1 MKKLKLIFLL
11 LCAAMTMFA
20 QRPMTVADLTA
31 FVKSQIKMKGDDRT
45 TAEFLRT
52 KIKLTQKLED
62 VTVEELQGMGAG
74 PRTVAALRKLE
85 EESAGLG
92 AAPPPPPPAAKA
104 PPKPPPDSMEQ
115 AEAIAAMREY
125 ALSYTSKLPNFL
137 CAQTTRRHLDP
148 KDPKYRSQGDVI
160 QEQINFF
167 DHKENYKVQLMNG
180 QAVHNISH
188 DQIGGVRSSG
198 EWGSMLHN
206 IFAPEDEARFD
217 WDHWGTLRSRP
228 MYVFAYRIEKDHG
241 YSMGDDETRKTY
253 TSAYTGLVYADVE
266 TKEIQRITMKTVE
279 IPSDFPIKDV
289 AITLDY
295 KPTDISGH
303 VYTLPFH
310 YELDSVHVHGNSKNE
325 ADFKLYQMYGADAT
339 ISFGDDTGP
348 PPDDQ
353 LKEQPAKP
361 ATPVKKQP

>member
-1 MKKLKLIFLL
+1 MKLIFLL

-52 KIKLTQKLED
+52 KIKLTQKLAD
-62 VTVEELQGMGAG
+62 VTVEELQGLGAG

-92 AAPPPPPPAAKA
+92 AAPPPPPPVAKA

-125 ALSYTSKLPNFL
+125 ALNYTSKLPNYL
-137 CAQTTRRHLDP
+137 CVQTTRKHQDP
-148 KDPKYRSQGDVI
+148 KDPRYRSQGDVI
-160 QEQINFF
+160 QEQLSFF
-167 DHKENYKVQLMNG
+167 EKKETYKVQMVNG

-188 DQIGGVRSSG
+188 EQLGGVTSSG
-198 EWGSMLHN
+198 EFGSMLHN
-206 IFAPEDEARFD
+206 IFAPEDDARFD
-217 WDHWGTLRSRP
+217 WDHWGTLREKR
-228 MYVFAYRIEKDHG
+228 MYVFAYRIEKDRG
-241 YSMGDDETRKTY
+241 SSMYDVATKKQY

-266 TKEIQRITMKTVE
+266 TKEIQRITLKTVE

-289 AITLDY
+289 ALTLDY
-295 KPTDISGH
+295 KPTVISGQTF
-303 VYTLPFH
+303 TLPFH
-310 YELDSVHVHGNSKNE
+310 YELDSVHVKGNSKNE
-325 ADFKLYQMYGADAT
+325 AEFKLYQMYGAESAIT
-339 ISFGDDTGP
+339 FEDTGP
-348 PPDDQ
+348 TPEDQ
-353 LKEQPAKP
+353 LKEQPAGDKKP
-361 ATPVKKQP
+361 ATTPVKKP